1 MKKKKYPEDLMMEDL
16 LETIQHRINELKA
29 ELKLL
34 DEQCDKRF
42 FVPYPTIASRLRC
55 QRDLLDLEYEQGR
68 LRREQER
75 RGREERERRV
85 HEAREHFSNGGT
97 VLEWFDRFERK
108 WEDRKNAADP
118 TRAVAG

>member
-1 MKKKKYPEDLMMEDL
+1 MKEDL

-34 DEQCDKRF
+34 DEQCGKLF

-55 QRDLLDLEYEQGR
+55 QCDLLDLEYEQGR

-75 RGREERERRV
+75 RGRRRMDF
-85 HEAREHFSNGGT
+85 H
-97 VLEWFDRFERK
+97 
-108 WEDRKNAADP
+108 
-118 TRAVAG
+118 